1 MKNIAGN
8 TYLKKNEDQI
18 TIDSIPIKKI
28 LDLSQTPFMIFLEN
42 RIKENLSIFNDVFK
56 STFSN
61 FEGYYSF
68 KANYLPEICHIIQK
82 ERFGAE
88 LISLPELNLA
98 LSLGFPPNKII
109 LGGPYLPNELIEKCV
124 KEDIKE
130 IIVYDLD
137 DLEPINTIAKLYS
150 KTQNICLRIKSKKFG
165 AKLGI
170 SPTQPS
176 IERLKK
182 IMAKSPNIRVTTIL
196 SHYTTQM
203 NNFEQYR
210 ENIMTLIRFYEIL
223 RKNQILID
231 KINLGGGFPEASIM
245 QKDQL
250 QKVAEQIKLV
260 LLDHNIDFNS
270 IYFEPGRYLVGDSGL
285 FIAKILK
292 KTSDR
297 WIFLDIGNHI
307 CPKFAKCSLRFYN
320 VSRIN
325 EPHKYKTSIAG
336 IIPSDQDIL
345 AKNYF
350 FTKDLMR
357 EDKVMILNVGAYCL
371 TFSNRFPYFLPK
383 IYLINGEKILK
394 IFDQDAK
401 RDFFIN

>member
-18 TIDSIPIKKI
+18 IIDAIPINKI
-28 LDLSQTPFMIFLEN
+28 LNLSETPFMIFLEN
-42 RIKENLSIFNDVFK
+42 RIKENLRIFNDVFK

-68 KANYLPEICHIIQK
+68 KANYLPEICQIIQK

-98 LSLGFPPNKII
+98 LSLGYPPNKII
-109 LGGPYLPNELIEKCV
+109 LGGPYLPNELIQKCV

-137 DLEPINTIAKLYS
+137 DLEPINTIAKLYG

-176 IERLKK
+176 IERLKR

-210 ENIMTLIRFYEIL
+210 ENIMTLIRFYEVL

-250 QKVAEQIKLV
+250 RNIAEQIKLV

-307 CPKFAKCSLRFYN
+307 CPKFARCSLRFYN

-336 IIPSDQDIL
+336 IIPSDQDVL

-357 EDKVMILNVGAYCL
+357 NDKVMILNVGAYCL

-383 IYLINGEKILK
+383 IYLINGENVLK
-394 IFDQDAK
+394 IFDQDEK
-401 RDFFIN
+401 RDFFIK

>member
-1 MKNIAGN
+1 MKIIAGN
-8 TYLKKNEDQI
+8 TYLKKIEDQFI
-18 TIDSIPIKKI
+18 IDSIPINKI
-28 LDLSQTPFMIFLEN
+28 LDLSETPFMIFLEN
-42 RIKENLSIFNDVFK
+42 RIKENIRIFHDVFK

-68 KANYLPEICHIIQK
+68 KANYLPEICRIIQK
-82 ERFGAE
+82 EQFGAE

-109 LGGPYLPNELIEKCV
+109 LGGPYLPNELIQKCV
-124 KEDIKE
+124 KEGIKE

-137 DLEPINTIAKLYS
+137 DLEPINTIAKLYG

-165 AKLGI
+165 AKLGV

-182 IMAKSPNIRVTTIL
+182 IIAKSHNIRLTTIL
-196 SHYTTQM
+196 SHHTTQM

-210 ENIMTLIRFYEIL
+210 ENVMTLIGFYEVL

-245 QKDQL
+245 KKDQL
-250 QKVAEQIKLV
+250 QKLAEQIKLV
-260 LLDHNIDFNS
+260 LLDHSIDYNS

-307 CPKFAKCSLRFYN
+307 CPKFARCSLRFYN
-320 VSRIN
+320 ISRIN
-325 EPHKYKTSIAG
+325 EPHKFKTSIAG
-336 IIPSDQDIL
+336 IIPSDQDVL

-350 FTKDLMR
+350 FTKDLTR
-357 EDKVMILNVGAYCL
+357 NDKVMILNVGAYCL
-371 TFSNRFPYFLPK
+371 TFSNRFPYTLPR
-383 IYLINGEKILK
+383 IYLINGENVLK
-394 IFDQDAK
+394 IFDQDDK
-401 RDFFIN
+401 RDFFIK

>member
-1 MKNIAGN
+1 MKIIAGN
-8 TYLKKNEDQI
+8 TYLKKIEDQFI
-18 TIDSIPIKKI
+18 IDSIPINKI
-28 LDLSQTPFMIFLEN
+28 LDLSETPFMIFLEN
-42 RIKENLSIFNDVFK
+42 RIKENIRIFHDVFK

-68 KANYLPEICHIIQK
+68 KANYLPEICRIIQK
-82 ERFGAE
+82 EQFGAE

-109 LGGPYLPNELIEKCV
+109 LGGPYLPNELIQKCV
-124 KEDIKE
+124 KEGIKE

-137 DLEPINTIAKLYS
+137 DLEPINTIAKLYG

-165 AKLGI
+165 AKLGV

-182 IMAKSPNIRVTTIL
+182 IIAKSHNIRLTTIL
-196 SHYTTQM
+196 SHHTTQM

-210 ENIMTLIRFYEIL
+210 ENVMTLIRFYEVL

-250 QKVAEQIKLV
+250 QKIAEQIKLV
-260 LLDHNIDFNS
+260 LLDHSIDYNS

-285 FIAKILK
+285 LIAKILK

-307 CPKFAKCSLRFYN
+307 CPKFARCSLRFYN
-320 VSRIN
+320 ISRIN

-336 IIPSDQDIL
+336 IIPSDQDVL

-350 FTKDLMR
+350 FTKDLIR
-357 EDKVMILNVGAYCL
+357 NDKVMILNVGAYCL
-371 TFSNRFPYFLPK
+371 TFSNRFPYTLPR
-383 IYLINGEKILK
+383 IYLINGENVLK
-394 IFDQDAK
+394 IFDQDDK
-401 RDFFIN
+401 RDFFIK

>member
-1 MKNIAGN
+1 MKIIAGN
-8 TYLKKNEDQI
+8 TYLKKIEDQFI
-18 TIDSIPIKKI
+18 IDSIPINKI
-28 LDLSQTPFMIFLEN
+28 LDLSETPFMIFLEN
-42 RIKENLSIFNDVFK
+42 RIKENIRIFHDVFK

-68 KANYLPEICHIIQK
+68 KANYLPEICRIIQK
-82 ERFGAE
+82 EQFGAE

-109 LGGPYLPNELIEKCV
+109 LGGPYLPNELIQKCV
-124 KEDIKE
+124 KEGIKE

-137 DLEPINTIAKLYS
+137 DLEPINTTAKFYG
-150 KTQNICLRIKSKKFG
+150 KTQNVCLRIKSKKFG
-165 AKLGI
+165 AKLGV

-182 IMAKSPNIRVTTIL
+182 IIAKSHNIRLTTIL
-196 SHYTTQM
+196 SHHTTQM

-210 ENIMTLIRFYEIL
+210 ENVMTLIRFYEVL

-250 QKVAEQIKLV
+250 QKIAEQIKLV
-260 LLDHNIDFNS
+260 LLDHSIDYNS

-285 FIAKILK
+285 LIAKILK

-307 CPKFAKCSLRFYN
+307 CPKFARCSLRFYN
-320 VSRIN
+320 ISRIN

-336 IIPSDQDIL
+336 IIPSDQDVL

-350 FTKDLMR
+350 FTKDLIR
-357 EDKVMILNVGAYCL
+357 NDKVMILNVGAYCL
-371 TFSNRFPYFLPK
+371 TFSNRFPYTLPR
-383 IYLINGEKILK
+383 IYLINGENVLK
-394 IFDQDAK
+394 IFDQDDK
-401 RDFFIN
+401 RDFFIK

>member
-18 TIDSIPIKKI
+18 IIDSIPIKKI